1 MYRLVLGLQRCYIL
15 ISSYTRLGLGFQHMF
30 LRNTI
35 QPTTQSLLQIFWKSQ
50 KKLFN
55 LLLTATH
62 RKKYILHCVPAHTH
76 VHTHTIE
83 AKVSQSSLCVIQS
96 DIIYSTL
103 IH

>member
-50 KKLFN
+50 KKFFN

-62 RKKYILHCVPAHTH
+62 SVHCVPAHTH

-103 IH
+103 FH